1 MTQYNEP
8 LVIEHFFYSGSAVY
22 ILYYNFKVDVK

>member
-1 MTQYNEP
+1 MTHNEP
-8 LVIEHFFYSGSAVY
+8 LVREHFFYSGSAVY